1 MKKLL
6 LVLLVV
12 TLASFLFVGCL
23 PVTPAEGEGEG
34 EGEAEICPTV
44 SVTSQ
49 AAVGGKTYIK
59 AGKQT
64 ITVTFAVPT
73 EPVSVYVG
81 WDLRPNGFP
90 GEEVVMYPNADKTI
104 YTGEFKFG
112 DVYEGCNEAY
122 IYVETCETCDYC
134 KYPYTVDPHDP
145 YVVLEVAVSGEFE
158 DCPCG
163 GCAMTIS
170 SVVEEDVC
178 DPDVV
183 CCGDDCSGLAS
194 WSFRL
199 FDEYPWNVC
208 CDAGCEDPIFEDSGT
223 DCPIEFTTD
232 CLDEGIYYAIL
243 DLVDNVGNETN
254 AAGAFELYRDGE
266 SCWLGWA
273 ELNLPEACD
282 YDDFYWCWPDDNP
295 IVIIDPDETMDED
308 CYICGYQQKS
318 RFIVWKKRGTMCPF
332 FNHYMF
338 L

>member
-59 AGKQT
+59 AGDQT

-73 EPVSVYVG
+73 EPVSVYIG

-104 YTGEFKFG
+104 YTGEFEFG
-112 DVYEGCNEAY
+112 DENEYCGEAY

-134 KYPYTVDPHDP
+134 KYPYTVDSDPP
-145 YVVLEVAVSGEFE
+145 YVVLELSVSSELE

-163 GCAMTIS
+163 GCALTVS
-170 SVVEEDVC
+170 SMVEEDVC
-178 DPDVV
+178 DPDVE

-208 CDAGCEDPIFEDSGT
+208 CDTACEDPIFDASGT

-232 CLDEGIYYAIL
+232 CLEPYEYYWAIL
-243 DLVDNVGNETN
+243 NLVDNVGNETN
-254 AAGAFELYRDGE
+254 VAVEIYLEECYIYDIYYPY
-266 SCWLGWA
+266 
-273 ELNLPEACD
+273 LPDACED
-282 YDDFYWCWPDDNP
+282 IYDDWGLCWNDDV
-295 IVIIDPDETMDED
+295 VIFIDPWEMMDED
-308 CYICGYQQKS
+308 CWEIC
-318 RFIVWKKRGTMCPF
+318 W
-332 FNHYMF
+332 
-338 L
+338 

>member
-12 TLASFLFVGCL
+12 ALASFLFVGCFAV
-23 PVTPAEGEGEG
+23 PDGAEGEGEG

-44 SVTSQ
+44 SVASQ
-49 AAVGGKTYIK
+49 VAVGGKTYIK
-59 AGKQT
+59 GGKQE
-64 ITVTFAVPT
+64 IKVTFAVPT

-81 WDLRPNGFP
+81 WDLRLNGFP

-112 DVYEGCNEAY
+112 DENEGCNEAY
-122 IYVETCETCDYC
+122 IYVETCETCAAC
-134 KYPYTVDPHDP
+134 KYPYTVDTYDP
-145 YVVLEVAVSGEFE
+145 YVKLEVTVSGEFE

-163 GCAMTIS
+163 GCAMTIT
-170 SVVEEDVC
+170 SVTEESVC

-223 DCPIEFTTD
+223 DCPITFTTD

-254 AAGAFELYRDGE
+254 AAGAFELFRDVEG
-266 SCWLGWA
+266 CWLGWA
-273 ELNLPEACD
+273 ELHLPEACD
-282 YDDFYWCWPDDNP
+282 TVYDDFWWDFNNGDP
-295 IVIIDPDETMDED
+295 IVIIDPDETMDVN
-308 CYICGYQQKS
+308 CFPLVGG
-318 RFIVWKKRGTMCPF
+318 V
-332 FNHYMF
+332 
-338 L
+338 